1 MALPA
6 GGQIDEMMVIK
17 WWLDWYVGAWVCGR
31 TGGWMS
37 RWFDRLSVSGWMEGR
52 DGGRKGEKEGGR
64 EGEREEG
71 GRVGGRKGG
80 RQGRKKRGRK
90 EGKEGG
96 KEGKRKG
103 WIRGGSRGWT
113 RFRCPAL
120 PPLDAR
126 RVPSCENLIHDVSL
140 PCACADLWRWLVW
153 TYQIKTNTCTSH
165 VWHENE
171 HAGDKNNTPILTNGF
186 LVSHACIE
194 PSCCY
199 TEKSN
204 KQLYWRLY
212 KTIIP
217 SWKYTRFEVE
227 RKVNC
232 EHNMN
237 GKRIVYS
244 MRNKVEMKWLQLK
257 RSEKQTKWKNR
268 LL

>member
-17 WWLDWYVGAWVCGR
+17 WWLDWYVGGR

-52 DGGRKGEKEGGR
+52 EEERERRREGRKEGGKERGRREEGWAGEREGGR
-64 EGEREEG
+64 EGRKEEG
-71 GRVGGRKGG
+71 LDKGR
-80 RQGRKKRGRK
+80 
-90 EGKEGG
+90 
-96 KEGKRKG
+96 
-103 WIRGGSRGWT
+103 SRGWT

-140 PCACADLWRWLVW
+140 PCECADLWRWLVW

-171 HAGDKNNTPILTNGF
+171 YAGDKNNTPILTNGF

-194 PSCCY
+194 PSCCH

-204 KQLYWRLY
+204 KQL
-212 KTIIP
+212 
-217 SWKYTRFEVE
+217 
-227 RKVNC
+227 
-232 EHNMN
+232 
-237 GKRIVYS
+237 
-244 MRNKVEMKWLQLK
+244 
-257 RSEKQTKWKNR
+257 
-268 LL
+268 